1 MYTEETLLDWQE
13 ILTKR
18 TSIQTEETRLGMIK
32 KSSINEEIL
41 VPNQQEPE
49 KYSYPSIN
57 LEDSECLEPFP
68 FHHSIRKGTYLEY
81 ELLN

>member
-18 TSIQTEETRLGMIK
+18 TSIQTEETRLGMMNK
-32 KSSINEEIL
+32 PSMAEETI
-41 VPNQQEPE
+41 VSNKQELQ

-57 LEDSECLEPFP
+57 LEDSEYVEPFP
-68 FHHSIRKGTYLEY
+68 FHDGLRRGTYLEY